1 MAAGAGAGQACVPQ
15 RRDVVQ
21 PTGPGGLASAWQAT
35 RCPHIR
41 ALGPSEGSRVQ
52 RARGS
57 TGRMLSHLPLEVV
70 APDSACHPCTWE
82 RTGGG
87 MLEAGEGCRGPLAT
101 QHSNSR
107 GDRKRHRPP
116 CPKHRAPHA
125 RRSPA
130 RYLWGPR
137 GGSGGRPGA
146 ACGRAEQGPLLRPAC
161 GPEVRWPPCTRLSAP
176 FRLRKNGDWA

>member
-1 MAAGAGAGQACVPQ
+1 
-15 RRDVVQ
+15 
-21 PTGPGGLASAWQAT
+21 
-35 RCPHIR
+35 
-41 ALGPSEGSRVQ
+41 
-52 RARGS
+52 
-57 TGRMLSHLPLEVV
+57 
-70 APDSACHPCTWE
+70 
-82 RTGGG
+82 

-116 CPKHRAPHA
+116 CPKHQAPHA

-146 ACGRAEQGPLLRPAC
+146 ACGRAEQGPPLRPAC
-161 GPEVRWPPCTRLSAP
+161 GPEVRWPPCTPPSAP